1 MNRALMWFRADLRIR
16 DNTALSA
23 AAEWADDGLVGVFV
37 ICPGQWKQHDW
48 AAVKVDFI
56 LRTLRELSTSLAK
69 VGVPLVIVEAEKFRD
84 VPRALAGVA
93 KEWGC
98 SGLFFNREYEVNEAR
113 RDELVVEDLTASGV
127 DCFAFDD
134 QCVLAPGTVRTG
146 EGRAFT
152 VFTPFRNAWSK
163 KVEESGGIKV
173 GRTLRTQTT
182 HPKPAAARGDAGPA
196 LGTSRFTTKVPERV
210 AGFEASV
217 DPGLWPAGERAA
229 EKRLETFVDQRIGRY
244 KTDREF
250 PGVDGTSTL
259 SPYLAVGAIS
269 PRQCLKAAVEWN
281 KGKLSG
287 GNPGADQWIAELIWR
302 EFYRHVLV
310 AFPRVCTGRAFKS
323 ETDRIQWRYDER
335 EFAAWCEGRTGYPIV
350 DAAMRC
356 LNATGWMHNRLRMVA
371 ARFLTKD
378 LLIDWRW
385 GEKYFMQRLVDGDFA
400 SNNGGWQWSASTG
413 TDAAPYFRI
422 FNPLSQSRKCDPE
435 GFFIRKW
442 VPELAGVS
450 GDEVHD
456 PSELPPL
463 VRAGVRYPE
472 KMVDHGEARE
482 RVMSA
487 FAAIRG

>member
-1 MNRALMWFRADLRIR
+1 MRRL
-16 DNTALSA
+16 TT
-23 AAEWADDGLVGVFV
+23 LV
-37 ICPGQWKQHDW
+37 P
-48 AAVKVDFI
+48 ARVK
-56 LRTLRELSTSLAK
+56 
-69 VGVPLVIVEAEKFRD
+69 
-84 VPRALAGVA
+84 
-93 KEWGC
+93 
-98 SGLFFNREYEVNEAR
+98 
-113 RDELVVEDLTASGV
+113 
-127 DCFAFDD
+127 
-134 QCVLAPGTVRTG
+134 
-146 EGRAFT
+146 
-152 VFTPFRNAWSK
+152 
-163 KVEESGGIKV
+163 
-173 GRTLRTQTT
+173 
-182 HPKPAAARGDAGPA
+182 
-196 LGTSRFTTKVPERV
+196 
-210 AGFEASV
+210 GFESSV

-229 EKRLETFVDQRIGRY
+229 AKRLEAFVDGRISRY
-244 KTDREF
+244 KTDREL

-287 GNPGADQWIAELIWR
+287 GHPGADQWIAELIWR

-310 AFPRVCTGRAFKS
+310 AFPRVCMGRAFKS
-323 ETDRIQWRYDER
+323 ETDRIRWRYDEG

-371 ARFLTKD
+371 AMFLAKD

-385 GEKYFMQRLVDGDFA
+385 GEKYFMQRLVDGDLA

-422 FNPLSQSRKCDPE
+422 FNPVSQSRKCDPE
-435 GFFIRKW
+435 GVFIRKW

-463 VRAGVRYPE
+463 VRAGLRYPE

-487 FAAIRG
+487 FAAVRG

>member
-1 MNRALMWFRADLRIR
+1 MWFRADLRIR

-37 ICPGQWKQHDW
+37 ICPGQWNQHDW

-56 LRTLRELSTSLAK
+56 LRTLRELSASLAK
-69 VGVPLVIVEAEKFRD
+69 VGVPLAIVEAEKFRD
-84 VPRALAGVA
+84 VPGALAGVVR
-93 KEWGC
+93 ELGC
-98 SGLFFNREYEVNEAR
+98 SGLFFNREYEVNEAK
-113 RDELVVEDLTASGV
+113 RDEAVVETMKGMGV
-127 DCFAFDD
+127 ACFAFDD

-163 KVEESGGIKV
+163 KVEEGGGVQLGGELNAQSSK
-173 GRTLRTQTT
+173 LR
-182 HPKPAAARGDAGPA
+182 AGASRGDLASALKMRRLTTLVPA
-196 LGTSRFTTKVPERV
+196 RV
-210 AGFEASV
+210 KGFESSV

-229 EKRLETFVDQRIGRY
+229 AKRLEAFVDGRISRY
-244 KTDREF
+244 KTDREL

-287 GNPGADQWIAELIWR
+287 GHPGADQWIAELIWR

-310 AFPRVCTGRAFKS
+310 AFPRVCMGRAFKS
-323 ETDRIQWRYDER
+323 ETDRIRWRYDEG

-371 ARFLTKD
+371 AMFLAKD

-385 GEKYFMQRLVDGDFA
+385 GEKYFMQRLVDGDLA

-422 FNPLSQSRKCDPE
+422 FNPVSQSRKCDPE
-435 GFFIRKW
+435 GVFIRKW

-463 VRAGVRYPE
+463 VRAGLRYPE

-487 FAAIRG
+487 FAAVRG